1 MSAFDLEF
9 IGIVSFQFVLFLF
22 VLWFAMRYWEDE
34 NQENLLQIAYVH
46 DPNTNTFVVIQCVG
60 KRDYAIAEFQ
70 HENMVTQWIDHNFI
84 RIGETEDYSLCKPRQ
99 DD

>member
-34 NQENLLQIAYVH
+34 NQENLIQIA
-46 DPNTNTFVVIQCVG
+46 
-60 KRDYAIAEFQ
+60 
-70 HENMVTQWIDHNFI
+70 
-84 RIGETEDYSLCKPRQ
+84 
-99 DD
+99 